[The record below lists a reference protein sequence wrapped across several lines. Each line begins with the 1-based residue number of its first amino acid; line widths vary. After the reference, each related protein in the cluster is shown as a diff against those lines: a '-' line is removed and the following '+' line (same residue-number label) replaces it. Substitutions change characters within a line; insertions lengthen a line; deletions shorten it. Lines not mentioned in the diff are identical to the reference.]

1 MKLHFFLICL
11 LLLPPAV
18 VSQAAD
24 PIASTDAGTPLV
36 TAETINARLKEV
48 EASTDLDETTKGTLT
63 SLLTKTLGSLE
74 AMRSNDAATEAYQQ
88 ALHTAPQETDKIREM
103 LDKAAV
109 EDSEVTIKSTQN
121 SPFEDIEQELL
132 QEKANLAAVKE
143 KLSDIEEQLA
153 LQAERPNATRKRLTE
168 VKSQRADLDSALKIT
183 PPTDELPWLTTA
195 RLWSQQAQIAALRS
209 EGRMLDQ
216 ELLSQPV
223 RVRLLEARRD
233 NEMRS
238 VRRITNRV
246 KQLEELA
253 NRKGSAEVEQ
263 AEAEARAAVYDAADK
278 HPLIQ
283 ELAAQ
288 NAELAQ
294 VLKTMTAGLRD
305 ASSSDDGVNREAKAI
320 EASFRVTREKLEVAG
335 MSEVLGEVLRR
346 QQTAL
351 PDMRKLKKLVAGLER
366 ENARMALQQ
375 IQHSE
380 EYKHLR
386 DVDEYV
392 DALLADLPAEEAA
405 GVRSDLVEIATIRR
419 ALLEK
424 ATSLENS
431 YLRALN
437 ELDDAYRHQLEVT
450 QAFDAFLAENLLWI
464 RSAPWPGLND
474 LRVIPG
480 QVGVLLSPLKWLE
493 VSGILLKRA
502 IYSPPFLLLLT
513 LFAWLL
519 WKTRRFR
526 ALLRVMGLQVGVP
539 SVDRF
544 SFTLKAL
551 GLTLLLATPWPLLL
565 YALGWVLGNSP
576 EATDFSQAV
585 STALLWVAPAFF
597 YVQFFS
603 VLCVPGGVAEQHFHW
618 PDKVPQQLRREFNF
632 LKVTF
637 LPAAFITM
645 LVVYNFGGTGGALG
659 VGFERLALMTV
670 LVLLAIFFYRVSGV
684 ALKHLSGAAPRVR
697 QLFYMVLTVL
707 VPLLL
712 AGLAFAGYFYT
723 AGTLTTSLIAT
734 LWFVFGLVVLHQ
746 LAVRWLLLA
755 QRRIFLQTVRK
766 RMEAARQEGKPDTTE
781 IEGISLKIEEPEID
795 LMALRE
801 ESRKLLNTVQVIIG
815 IVGFWFIWS
824 ELLPAFGIFNEIVL
838 WHHDVVEAGEQKLAP
853 VTLADIGQAFLIA
866 IATLVAMKRL
876 PALLEIVLL
885 QRFKMSSG
893 SRYTVT
899 ALTTYVI
906 VALGALVFFRT
917 IGADWSKLQWLFA
930 ALSVGI
936 GFGLQEIVANF
947 ISGLIILFERPIR
960 VGDVVTVGDT
970 DGVVTRIRIRA
981 TTIKNWENQE
991 LLVPNKEFIT
1001 GRLLNWS
1008 LSDQTTR
1015 IKVPVGVAYGS
1026 DVQKAM
1032 QLMDQAA
1039 RENASVLG
1047 DPSPSVV
1054 FEAFGDNTLNLV
1066 LRCFVGNQNDRMPT
1080 ITALHEAIN
1089 RKFNDAGICIAFPQ
1103 RDVHL
1108 DTSRPLDIRIRRD
1121 DPGGSGGG

>member
-1 MKLHFFLICL
+1 MKLHFFLLCL
-11 LLLPPAV
+11 LLLPLAV
-18 VSQAAD
+18 VTQAAE
-24 PIASTDAGTPLV
+24 PVASTDAGTPPV
-36 TAETINARLKEV
+36 TTETVNARLKEV

-63 SLLTKTLGSLE
+63 SLLTKTLGNLE
-74 AMRSNDAATEAYQQ
+74 AVRTNDAATEAYQQ
-88 ALHTAPQETDKIREM
+88 ALQTAPQQTDKIREK
-103 LDKAAV
+103 LDKATAA
-109 EDSEVTIKSTQN
+109 DSEVSIKSSKD
-121 SPFEDIEQELL
+121 SPFLEIEQELL

-143 KLSDIEEQLA
+143 KLSDIEDQLA
-153 LQAERPNATRKRLTE
+153 MQAERPNVVRKRLSE
-168 VKSQRADLDSALKIT
+168 VKSLRADLDSALKISS
-183 PPTDELPWLTTA
+183 PAGELPWLTTA
-195 RLWSQQAQIAALRS
+195 RLWSQQAQITALRS

-223 RVRLLEARRD
+223 RVRLLEAQRD

-238 VRRITNRV
+238 ISRISERV

-253 NRKGSAEVEQ
+253 SRKGSAEAEQAQ
-263 AEAEARAAVYDAADK
+263 AEAMVAVKDAADK

-283 ELAAQ
+283 KLAAQ
-288 NAELAQ
+288 NAELTQ
-294 VLKTMTAGLRD
+294 TLQNMTDSLRE
-305 ASSSDDGVNREAKAI
+305 ASSSDDAVIREAKDI
-320 EASFRVTREKLEVAG
+320 EASFRVAREKLAVAG
-335 MSEVLGEVLRR
+335 VSEVLGEVLRKQR
-346 QQTAL
+346 ATL
-351 PDMRKLKKLVAGLER
+351 PDLRKLKKLAAERER
-366 ENARMALQQ
+366 ENARLALQQ

-380 EYKHLR
+380 ERKRLR

-392 DALLADLPAEEAA
+392 DALVADLPEEVAA
-405 GVRSDLVEIATIRR
+405 GVRADLVVIATIRMT
-419 ALLEK
+419 LLDK
-424 ATSLENS
+424 VADLETS

-437 ELDDAYRHQLEVT
+437 ELDDADRRLFESA

-474 LRVIPG
+474 LRLMPV
-480 QVGVLLSPLKWLE
+480 QVGALLSPLKWFE
-493 VSGILLKRA
+493 VSEILLKRA
-502 IYSPPFLLLLT
+502 IYSPSFLLLLA
-513 LFAWLL
+513 LFAYLVWRG
-519 WKTRRFR
+519 RRLR
-526 ALLRVMGLQVGVP
+526 ALLRVMGLQVGKP

-551 GLTLLLATPWPLLL
+551 GLTLLLAAPWPLLL
-565 YALGWVLGNSP
+565 YALGWELGYSP
-576 EATDFSQAV
+576 ETTDFSQAV
-585 STALLWVAPAFF
+585 STALLWVAPALF

-603 VLCVPGGVAEQHFHW
+603 VLCVPGGVAERHFHW
-618 PDKVPQQLRREFNF
+618 ADKMLLKLRREFNF

-637 LPAAFITM
+637 LPAAFITV
-645 LVVYNFGGTGGALG
+645 LVIYNFGGAGGALG

-670 LVLLAIFFYRVSGV
+670 LVLLAIFFYRVSRV
-684 ALKHLSGAAPRVR
+684 ALKQLSDTLPRVR
-697 QLFYMVLTVL
+697 QLLYMVLTVL
-707 VPLLL
+707 VPLVL
-712 AGLAFAGYFYT
+712 ACLAFTGYFYT
-723 AGTLTTSLIAT
+723 AGSLTTSLIAT

-746 LAVRWLLLA
+746 VAVRWLLLA
-755 QRRIFLQTVRK
+755 QRRISLQTLRK
-766 RMEAARQEGKPDTTE
+766 RIEASRKEGEHHTTE
-781 IEGISLKIEEPEID
+781 IEGITLEVEEPEID

-801 ESRKLLNTVQVIIG
+801 ESRKLLNTVLVIIG
-815 IVGFWFIWS
+815 VVGFWLIWS
-824 ELLPAFGIFNEIVL
+824 ELLPAFGILNEVTL
-838 WHHDVVEAGEQKLAP
+838 WHHTIVDAGEEMLAP
-853 VTLADIGQAFLIA
+853 ITLADIGQAILIA
-866 IATLVAMKRL
+866 IATFVAMKRL

-885 QRFKMSSG
+885 QRFIMTSG
-893 SRYTVT
+893 ARYTVT
-899 ALTTYVI
+899 ALTTYAI

-1032 QLMDQAA
+1032 QLMDKAA
-1039 RENASVLG
+1039 HENVKVLA
-1047 DPSPSVV
+1047 DPSPSVI

-1066 LRCFVGNQNDRMPT
+1066 LRCFVGSQNDRMPT
-1080 ITALHEAIN
+1080 ITELHEEIN
-1089 RKFNDAGICIAFPQ
+1089 RRFIDAGICIAFPQ

-1108 DTSRPLDIRIRRD
+1108 DTSKPLDIRIRRE
-1121 DPGGSGGG
+1121 DPEGG